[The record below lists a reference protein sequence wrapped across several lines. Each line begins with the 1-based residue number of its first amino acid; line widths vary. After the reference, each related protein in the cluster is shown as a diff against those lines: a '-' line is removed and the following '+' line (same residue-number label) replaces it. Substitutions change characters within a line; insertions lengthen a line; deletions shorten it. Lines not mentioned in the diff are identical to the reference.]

1 MIVHKL
7 MSKMS
12 TLMSGVEGACSQ
24 LVRMIALVPSS
35 SLHIVKVVWYG
46 WVAWVVGLFI
56 GGKDGNK

>member
-35 SLHIVKVVWYG
+35 SLHSKSCVVWG
-46 WVAWVVGLFI
+46 VGGLGCWFVHWRE
-56 GGKDGNK
+56 GRE

>member
-35 SLHIVKVVWYG
+35 SLHIVKVVW
-46 WVAWVVGLFI
+46 VAWVVGLFI

>member
-35 SLHIVKVVWYG
+35 SLHIVKVVW
-46 WVAWVVGLFI
+46 VGGLGCWFVHWRE
-56 GGKDGNK
+56 GRE